1 MKAVIFDLDGT
12 LTDTLTAISHFGN
25 LALTDNGFEPIE
37 KNEYKYLVGN
47 GRDILIHRMLAFHN
61 ADTEENYKKVGS
73 VYDEYYEADP
83 MYKTDAYDGIK
94 EALTELKR
102 RGIKLAVCTN
112 KPDNVAQ
119 DVIKLVFGDGVFDF
133 VCGVY
138 EGGLPKPDPSRALV
152 IAKKLGVK
160 PEECIFI
167 GDSGMDVL
175 TGVNSGAYPVGEL
188 WGYRGEEELLANGA
202 KVIINEPMEL
212 ISVIKELNS

>member
-102 RGIKLAVCTN
+102 RGIKHQVLN
-112 KPDNVAQ
+112 
-119 DVIKLVFGDGVFDF
+119 
-133 VCGVY
+133 
-138 EGGLPKPDPSRALV
+138 
-152 IAKKLGVK
+152 AKYH
-160 PEECIFI
+160 E
-167 GDSGMDVL
+167 
-175 TGVNSGAYPVGEL
+175 
-188 WGYRGEEELLANGA
+188 
-202 KVIINEPMEL
+202 
-212 ISVIKELNS
+212 KEA